1 MTATN
6 AFLRPAQ
13 LCRALLAALEASEGR
28 RRKRKRDQTPDAI
41 GLTIK
46 RELLLRAVQEN
57 PNPEAFEEWLLHCA
71 LACAP
76 QSSGAVSAMARTIFD
91 EWSLAHSMNEFKIWL
106 DSGAPKM
113 STLNGV
119 QHKRLN
125 TVDLFKASLCQNGKW
140 LRDAAVEL
148 DVDAEA
154 LQAVTLLIPVP
165 FLQACN
171 RRWASSIAESW
182 TEGYCP
188 VCGAWPAFAEVRGIE
203 RSRYL
208 RCGRC
213 GGGWQSQCLSC
224 SYCGMT
230 DHEELVSLV
239 PEKSGSRAAIEACKR
254 CLGYVKTFT
263 TLQGSPPA
271 NVMVDDLASVDLDI
285 AALEQGYRRPEG
297 AGYSLDIKIIS
308 KPGFSERILSWRR

>member
-1 MTATN
+1 MTTSLNTAVLDLGRQYPEWQPWLTVIEEVLREATDSQWE
-6 AFLRPAQ
+6 ASVAEPPESQ
-13 LCRALLAALEASEGR
+13 ESKVPLLAGATLSMDITAVGRWSER
-28 RRKRKRDQTPDAI
+28 
-41 GLTIK
+41 LM
-46 RELLLRAVQEN
+46 RA
-57 PNPEAFEEWLLHCA
+57 AY
-71 LACAP
+71 
-76 QSSGAVSAMARTIFD
+76 R
-91 EWSLAHSMNEFKIWL
+91 
-106 DSGAPKM
+106 SGAPKM

-119 QHKRLN
+119 PQKRLN
-125 TVDLFKASLCQNGKW
+125 TVDLFKSSLCQNGKW
-140 LRDAAVEL
+140 LGEAAVEL
-148 DVDAEA
+148 DVDVDA
-154 LQAVTLLIPVP
+154 LQAVALLIPVP

-188 VCGAWPAFAEVRGIE
+188 VCGAWPALAEVRGIE

-213 GGGWQSQCLSC
+213 GGGWQAQCLSC
-224 SYCGMT
+224 PYCGTT

-239 PEKSGSRAAIEACKR
+239 PEKSGSNGAIDACKR

-285 AALEQGYRRPEG
+285 AALQQGYRRPEG
-297 AGYSLDIKIIS
+297 AGYSLDIKIIP
-308 KPGFSERILSWRR
+308 KPRFSERILSWRT

>member
-1 MTATN
+1 VTTSSSTAVLDLGRQYPEWQPWLTVIEEV
-6 AFLRPAQ
+6 LREATDAKWEALVAEPPQ
-13 LCRALLAALEASEGR
+13 SQESKVPLLAGATLSMDITAAGRWSER
-28 RRKRKRDQTPDAI
+28 
-41 GLTIK
+41 LM
-46 RELLLRAVQEN
+46 RA
-57 PNPEAFEEWLLHCA
+57 AY
-71 LACAP
+71 
-76 QSSGAVSAMARTIFD
+76 R
-91 EWSLAHSMNEFKIWL
+91 
-106 DSGAPKM
+106 SGAPKM

-119 QHKRLN
+119 EHKRLN
-125 TVDLFKASLCQNGKW
+125 TIDLFKSSLCQNGKW
-140 LRDAAVEL
+140 LREAAVEL
-148 DVDAEA
+148 DVDADA
-154 LQAVTLLIPVP
+154 LQAVALLIPVP

-213 GGGWQSQCLSC
+213 GGGWQAQCLSC

-239 PEKSGSRAAIEACKR
+239 PEKSGSNAAIDACKR

-297 AGYSLDIKIIS
+297 AGYSLDIKIIP
-308 KPGFSERILSWRR
+308 KPGFSERILSWRT

>member
-1 MTATN
+1 MTPSSNTAVLDLGRQYPEWQPWLTVIEEV
-6 AFLRPAQ
+6 LREAQ
-13 LCRALLAALEASEGR
+13 DSQWEASFAEAPESQESKVPLLASATLSMDITAAGRWSER
-28 RRKRKRDQTPDAI
+28 
-41 GLTIK
+41 L
-46 RELLLRAVQEN
+46 VQ
-57 PNPEAFEEWLLHCA
+57 AA
-71 LACAP
+71 Y
-76 QSSGAVSAMARTIFD
+76 R
-91 EWSLAHSMNEFKIWL
+91 
-106 DSGAPKM
+106 SGAPKM
-113 STLNGV
+113 STLSGV

-140 LRDAAVEL
+140 LHDAALELDL
-148 DVDAEA
+148 DVDAF
-154 LQAVTLLIPVP
+154 QAVALLIPVP
-165 FLQACN
+165 LLQACN

-203 RSRYL
+203 RKRYL

-213 GGGWQSQCLSC
+213 GGSWQAQCLTC
-224 SYCGMT
+224 PYCGMT

-239 PEKSGSRAAIEACKR
+239 PEKGGSNVAIDACKR
-254 CLGYVKTFT
+254 CLGYVKAFT
-263 TLQGSPPA
+263 TLQGSAPA